1 MLVAVTP
8 GGRLLILGPMEASL
22 TAVPQAVAP
31 PPGNPRFPLFDGLRA
46 IAALSVVVN
55 HVGERPNGVT
65 VGWVG
70 DFASQMNAGVTIFF
84 LISGFLLYRPFVAAR
99 HNGRHSPRIRD
110 FARRRILRIV
120 PGYWFALTITTLWL
134 GLSGPF
140 GDRWWLYYGFGQ
152 TYDPRTAFSGLSV
165 AWSLSTEMTFYVLL
179 PLYAIVVGALIR
191 RCRRTLMCETVL
203 LAGLALIAL
212 LFDLVEPHH
221 ASWKYTYTIA
231 GTFDWFAL
239 GMFLAVM
246 SVAVAARST
255 PPVIIRVVHRLPG
268 LMWSIAVGSFVLTV
282 LLYRYHPIAIG
293 THLLFG
299 ATAFFLLLPAVFVRP
314 TGRHG
319 VPALLLGTRLLTW
332 LGLISYGIYLWHTPL
347 ILRIAPSLTANSTN
361 VASFVTLLAVAVT
374 ASIAIGAAS
383 YYLVEQWFLRLK
395 DPARRRRTNFTHES
409 AAPDQAR

>member
-1 MLVAVTP
+1 M
-8 GGRLLILGPMEASL
+8 LILEPVEAP
-22 TAVPQAVAP
+22 AADVPPAVAP

-99 HNGRHSPRIRD
+99 HTGRRSPRIRD

-120 PGYWFALTITTLWL
+120 PAYWLALTVATLWL

-140 GDRWWLYYGFGQ
+140 GHRWWLFYGFGQ
-152 TYDPRTAFSGLSV
+152 TYDSRTAFSGLSV

-179 PLYAIVVGALIR
+179 PLYASVVAALVRRRRRALI
-191 RCRRTLMCETVL
+191 CETGL
-203 LAGLALIAL
+203 LAGLAFFAL
-212 LFDLVEPHH
+212 LFDHFEPHH

-231 GTFDWFAL
+231 GTLDWFAL
-239 GMFLAVM
+239 GMFLAVT
-246 SVAVAARST
+246 SVAVTARPT
-255 PPVIIRVVHRLPG
+255 PPVFIRVVHRLPG
-268 LMWSIAVGSFVLTV
+268 LMWSVAAGSFVLSV

-314 TGRHG
+314 NERRQG
-319 VPALLLGTRLLTW
+319 VPARVLRTRLIAW

-347 ILRIAPSLTANSTN
+347 ILRIAPSLTANSTS
-361 VASFVTLLAVAVT
+361 VSSFVLLLGVAVT
-374 ASIAIGAAS
+374 ASIAVGAAS

-395 DPARRRRTNFTHES
+395 DPTRSRRAN
-409 AAPDQAR
+409 AAPATPDP